1 MRVGVGFSDN
11 PDTVAAGRLAVLE
24 ALQQAGQDEQCDL
37 VLLFSTARHDA
48 RVLRDAVA
56 SLVGSSVPIVGG
68 GAVGAISNTCF
79 GYAGDQIGL
88 ALFWFKG
95 VRWNLVSEGDLTQG
109 EEEVGNRL
117 GRKLA
122 ELGTTPSSQILLFY
136 DSINRTK
143 GDIRLNMATHLLSGI
158 KRELGFLP
166 DLFGAGLMGDHA
178 CTPTRQWA
186 GSEIVQ
192 QNALALTF
200 SGNVRIDVAVMH
212 GCRPASVYY
221 TVTKA
226 DEETI
231 LEINGQPALPFV
243 GEVMGLSAISPE
255 EYGFFLAFGM
265 NKGDKWGDY
274 NEKAYVNRLCLNI
287 DKGRNGLIMFEP
299 DMVEGTEFQ
308 IMYRSL
314 DLDYMKPKMDALFAG
329 LEGREP
335 VFALYIVC
343 AGRAAS
349 YAGLDLEDAVVVQE
363 AVAGRAPLLGIYT
376 GVEIAPVWGQSHGLD
391 WTGVFCLFSVPK

>member
-1 MRVGVGFSDN
+1 MRVGVGYSDN
-11 PDTVAAGRLAVLE
+11 PDTAAAGRQAVLE
-24 ALQQAGQDEQCDL
+24 ALEQAGQTGQCDL
-37 VLLFSTARHDA
+37 ALLFSTARHDA
-48 RVLRDAVA
+48 HILRDAVA

-68 GAVGAISNTCF
+68 GAVGTISNTRF

-88 ALFWFKG
+88 ALFWLKG
-95 VRWNLVSEGDLTQG
+95 AQCNLVSEGDLTQG
-109 EEEVGNRL
+109 EEKTGERL

-122 ELGTTPSSQILLFY
+122 ALGTTPSSQLLLFY
-136 DSINRTK
+136 DSINRAK
-143 GDIRLNMATHLLSGI
+143 GELRLNMATHLLSGI
-158 KRELGFLP
+158 QRGLGFLP

-186 GSEIVQ
+186 GADIVD

-200 SGNVRIDVAVMH
+200 SGDIRIDATVMH
-212 GCRPASVYY
+212 GCRPASGYY

-226 DEETI
+226 DKETI
-231 LEINGQPALPFV
+231 LEINGQPALQFV
-243 GEVMGLSAISPE
+243 GEVMGPSAISPE

-265 NKGDKWGDY
+265 NKGDKWSDFD
-274 NEKAYVNRLCLNI
+274 ETAYVNRLCLSV
-287 DKGRNGLIMFEP
+287 DKKRNGLIMFEP

-308 IMYRSL
+308 IMYRSF
-314 DLDYMKPKMDALFAG
+314 DLDYMAPKMEALFAG

-343 AGRAAS
+343 AGRAAG
-349 YAGLDLEDAVVVQE
+349 YAGLDLEDAIVVQE
-363 AVAGRAPLLGIYT
+363 TVAGRAPLLGMYT
-376 GVEIAPVWGQSHGLD
+376 GVEIAPVRGRPRGLD